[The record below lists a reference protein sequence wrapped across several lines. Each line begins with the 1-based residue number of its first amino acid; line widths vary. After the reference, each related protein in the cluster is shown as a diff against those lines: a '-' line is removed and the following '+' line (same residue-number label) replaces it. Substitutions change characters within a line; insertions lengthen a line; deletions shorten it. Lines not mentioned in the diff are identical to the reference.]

1 MRRLVAYDGSAAARR
16 ALEHAALLHREG
28 DQLDVLHVAAGPGAS
43 DGELDEAVLLLA
55 ARGIQAG
62 SISAVGQPA
71 HGICMTAE
79 RQGYDTIVIGRR
91 NIRDAGL
98 VLLGSV
104 AARVVAGATCNVT
117 VVA

>member
-1 MRRLVAYDGSAAARR
+1 MRRLVAYDGSSSARR
-16 ALEHAALLHREG
+16 ALEHAALLHRQG
-28 DQLDVLHVAAGPGAS
+28 DELGVVFVAEDSNAGDGQLEEARRLLAERGIDVLPI
-43 DGELDEAVLLLA
+43 E
-55 ARGIQAG
+55 
-62 SISAVGQPA
+62 AVGQPA
-71 HGICMTAE
+71 QAICVAAD
-79 RQGYDTIVIGRR
+79 RHAFDTIVIGRR

>member
-1 MRRLVAYDGSAAARR
+1 MRRLVAYDGSPSARR
-16 ALEHAALLHREG
+16 ALEHAAGIHREG
-28 DQLDVLHVAAGPGAS
+28 DELAVVFVAEAPNTGNGQLEEARRLLAERGIDVLPIEAVGPPARAICVAADRHAF
-43 DGELDEAVLLLA
+43 
-55 ARGIQAG
+55 
-62 SISAVGQPA
+62 
-71 HGICMTAE
+71 
-79 RQGYDTIVIGRR
+79 DTIVIGRR